1 MNVFISGGCK
11 NGKSMYAQSI
21 AKEMAEKEGRELYY
35 VATMIPVDDEDEA
48 RIRKHLKERDGWG
61 FTTLEQ
67 GRDICGALT
76 PEVDSK
82 GSFLLDSVTA
92 LLSNEMFRPDGTCD
106 FGAGERVAEEL
117 AEFAART
124 GNTVF
129 VSDFI
134 YSGTT
139 DFNDFT
145 EEYRKALSVID
156 RKLASVCDR
165 VMEVSFGM
173 VYDYGKAGR
182 R

>member
-1 MNVFISGGCK
+1 MP
-11 NGKSMYAQSI
+11 QQ
-21 AKEMAEKEGRELYY
+21 E
-35 VATMIPVDDEDEA
+35 
-48 RIRKHLKERDGWG
+48 
-61 FTTLEQ
+61 
-67 GRDICGALT
+67 
-76 PEVDSK
+76 
-82 GSFLLDSVTA
+82 
-92 LLSNEMFRPDGTCD
+92 
-106 FGAGERVAEEL
+106 AGERVAEEL